1 VERALLVRHAESV
14 FSERG
19 LANGRV
25 DVRCPLSARGEAQAR
40 ALAAVLA
47 DEEIDLCA
55 TSELERTH
63 QTADIALTG
72 KAVPRIVLPELN
84 DPLYGRYESG
94 PLESYLAWALAND
107 SAAEPPGGGERR
119 QQLVTRYAAGFRK
132 LLERPERTILIV
144 THSLPVAYVLMA
156 LAGQDPAPRVPLV
169 EYTKVHAVAARELEQ
184 AVTRL
189 ESWCAAPT
197 W

>member
-1 VERALLVRHAESV
+1 MERALLVRHAESV

-25 DVRCPLSARGEAQAR
+25 DVDCPLSARGEAQAR
-40 ALAAVLA
+40 TLARELA
-47 DEEIDLCA
+47 DEDIDLCA
-55 TSELERTH
+55 TSELERTR
-63 QTADIALTG
+63 QTADIALRDR
-72 KAVPRIVLPELN
+72 AVPRIALSELN
-84 DPLYGRYESG
+84 DPLYGRYEGG
-94 PLESYLAWALAND
+94 PLASYVAWALAND

-119 QQLVTRYAAGFRK
+119 QKLVARYATGFRK
-132 LLERPERTILIV
+132 LLERPERAILIV
-144 THSLPVAYVLMA
+144 THSLPMAYVLMA
-156 LAGQDPAPRVPLV
+156 LAGADPAPRVPLV
-169 EYTKVHAVAARELEQ
+169 EYAKIHAIAAGELAQ

>member
-1 VERALLVRHAESV
+1 MERALLVRHAESV
-14 FSERG
+14 FSEQG

-40 ALAAVLA
+40 ALAEELA
-47 DEEIDLCA
+47 DEDIDLCA
-55 TSELERTH
+55 TSELERTR

-84 DPLYGRYESG
+84 DPLYGRYEGG
-94 PLESYLAWALAND
+94 PLESYLVWAFAND

-119 QQLVTRYAAGFRK
+119 QRIVARYAAGFRK
-132 LLERPERTILIV
+132 LLERPERTILVV
-144 THSLPVAYVLMA
+144 THSLPVAYILMA
-156 LAGQDPAPRVPLV
+156 LAGEDPAPRVPLV
-169 EYTKVHAVAARELEQ
+169 DYAKIHEIPARELEQ

-189 ESWCAAPT
+189 ESWCGAPT